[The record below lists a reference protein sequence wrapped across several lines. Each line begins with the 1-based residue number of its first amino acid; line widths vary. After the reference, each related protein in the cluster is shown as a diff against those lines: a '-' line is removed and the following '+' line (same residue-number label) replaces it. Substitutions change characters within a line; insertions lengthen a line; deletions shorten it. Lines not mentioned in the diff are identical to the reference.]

1 MEAAQRMNSKHKP
14 LVIELDDQEPS
25 LHPHDAPDIQDAS
38 APMIVKQH
46 IDKKGFGWIGWIVTL
61 SSTVVGFFV
70 SIALWDFAISLFAR
84 NSVLGWAFTGVV
96 GILGFSLLILVMREF
111 LALFRLRRLDN
122 LQTAVVKATTDHNSN
137 AAKQTTKALLSLYSN
152 RPELRIHMGD
162 TIEKINEQVDAGG
175 IFSIIET
182 DIMRSLDAQAVAEI
196 EKSTRQVATVTA
208 LVPLAFADVATAMV
222 ANIRMIRRIAQ
233 IYGGRGGIVGSWRL
247 LRSVMGHLVA
257 TGAMAVGDD
266 WLGSILGGSLFSK
279 LSRRFGEGMINGA
292 LTARVGRAAM
302 EVCRPMPFV
311 TQKRPSVTTI
321 VRRALVGVFDQ
332 SVD

>member
-1 MEAAQRMNSKHKP
+1 MNSKHKP
-14 LVIELDDQEPS
+14 LVIELDDQEPR

-38 APMIVKQH
+38 APMIVKRQSN
-46 IDKKGFGWIGWIVTL
+46 KKGFGWVGWTL
-61 SSTVVGFFV
+61 AMAVSVIGFFI

-84 NSVLGWAFTGVV
+84 NSVLGWAFTGIV
-96 GILGFSLLILVMREF
+96 GFLAVSLLIIVMREF
-111 LALFRLRRLDN
+111 LALFRLRRLDK
-122 LQTAVVKATTDHNSN
+122 LQTAVLKATTDHNSK
-137 AAKQTTKALLSLYSN
+137 AAKQTSKSLLSLYSN
-152 RPELRIHMGD
+152 RPELRIQMND
-162 TIEKINEQVDAGG
+162 TIEKINEQVDADG
-175 IFSIIET
+175 IFAVIET
-182 DIMRSLDAQAVAEI
+182 DIMRSLDAQAVVEI

-233 IYGGRGGIVGSWRL
+233 IYGGRGGILGSWRL

-266 WLGSILGGSLFSK
+266 WLGSILGGSIFSK

-311 TQKRPSVTTI
+311 TQARPSVTTI
-321 VRRALVGVFDQ
+321 VRRSLAGVFDQ